1 MTAWQNADT
10 SARLRGCEKHL
21 PVSLADDGKTDGR
34 RTGLIVPRESNLP
47 GAVKYQLL
55 SQARR
60 RAQETARRVLVD
72 VETWG
77 HARHFPG
84 DARGGDSQWAVRA
97 DARGRQRPPDAGH
110 P

>member
-10 SARLRGCEKHL
+10 SARLRGCETHL
-21 PVSLADDGKTDGR
+21 LVSVADDGKTDGR

-77 HARHFPG
+77 HARHFPRRRSRRRQSMG
-84 DARGGDSQWAVRA
+84 SSS
-97 DARGRQRPPDAGH
+97 GRSRSSATP
-110 P
+110 